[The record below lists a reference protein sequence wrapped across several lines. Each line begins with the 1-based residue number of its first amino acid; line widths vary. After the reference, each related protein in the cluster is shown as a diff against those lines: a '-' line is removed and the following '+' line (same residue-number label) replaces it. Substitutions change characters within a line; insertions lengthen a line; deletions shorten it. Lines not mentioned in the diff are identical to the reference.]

1 MMLTV
6 LGLTQLRGYCVQRA
20 QATEVREVRSV
31 LTHHEASKMSQVCN
45 KPGSHSHA
53 RKTI

>member
-1 MMLTV
+1 MLTV
-6 LGLTQLRGYCVQRA
+6 LGLTQLRGYCVRA
-20 QATEVREVRSV
+20 QATEVSEVRSV
-31 LTHHEASKMSQVCN
+31 LTHHEASKMSQFCN